1 MMRRDPEGQ
10 ELSRLLRF
18 GRLEGKRVLDVGC
31 GDGDLTFQFAP
42 RAAMVMA
49 VDPDRQDLR
58 TALGSRPEALY
69 RRAWFAVARGQAL
82 PFASGHF
89 DLAFFTSS
97 F

>member
-1 MMRRDPEGQ
+1 MIRRDPEGR
-10 ELSRLLRF
+10 ELSQLLRF
-18 GRLEGKRVLDVGC
+18 AQLEGKRVLDVGC
-31 GDGDLTFQFAP
+31 GDGELTAQFAP
-42 RAAMVMA
+42 RSAAVMA

-58 TALGSRPEALY
+58 TALGSRPPGL
-69 RRAWFAVARGQAL
+69 AWQVQFAAARGQAL